1 METTKHQLC
10 KNTDC
15 VKNKDQEYTD
25 KCKICDGYF
34 ADDGLN
40 DILLI
45 EESPNNRNASC
56 ELCKNTRGIVQMKG
70 TGQYIC
76 QNSCDESVDESEN
89 ENESIGEYDDEE
101 IAYLNTLDVKE
112 KQAFHIAKSHL
123 GNTFHLKK
131 SNGFI
136 DWKKSLS

>member
-1 METTKHQLC
+1 MNENTIC

-15 VKNKDQEYTD
+15 VINEDDEHNE
-25 KCKICDGYF
+25 KCSICPGYY

-40 DILLI
+40 DILFI
-45 EESPNNRNASC
+45 EEAPNNRNASC
-56 ELCKNTRGIVQMKG
+56 DLCKKTNDIVQMKG

-76 QNSCDESVDESEN
+76 QNACDDEDED
-89 ENESIGEYDDEE
+89 DDEE
-101 IAYLNTLDVKE
+101 TEEDKYLKTLNEKELQAYE
-112 KQAFHIAKSHL
+112 IAKSHL

-136 DWKKSLS
+136 DWKKTLYT

>member
-1 METTKHQLC
+1 MTNTNKQLC

-15 VKNKDQEYTD
+15 VANKDDEHENSCQ
-25 KCKICDGYF
+25 ICDGYF

-40 DILLI
+40 DILFI

-56 ELCKNTRGIVQMKG
+56 ELCKKTCGIVQMKG

-76 QNSCDESVDESEN
+76 QDACDE
-89 ENESIGEYDDEE
+89 EE
-101 IAYLNTLDVKE
+101 IEYEGDEDDLDNEEIEYLKTLDEKE
-112 KQAFHIAKSHL
+112 KQAYEIAKSHL

-136 DWKKSLS
+136 DWKKSLL

>member
-1 METTKHQLC
+1 MANTNKQLC
-10 KNTDC
+10 RNTDC
-15 VKNKDQEYTD
+15 VETADDEHENSCQ
-25 KCKICDGYF
+25 ICDGYF

-40 DILLI
+40 DILFI

-56 ELCKNTRGIVQMKG
+56 ELCKKTCGIVQMKG

-76 QNSCDESVDESEN
+76 QDACDEEDIEYEEDE
-89 ENESIGEYDDEE
+89 GLDDEE
-101 IAYLNTLDVKE
+101 KDYLKTLDEKE
-112 KQAFHIAKSHL
+112 KQAYGIAKSHL

-136 DWKKSLS
+136 DWKKSLL

>member
-1 METTKHQLC
+1 MNENTIC

-15 VKNKDQEYTD
+15 FINEDDEHNE
-25 KCKICDGYF
+25 KCSICPGYY

-40 DILLI
+40 DILFI
-45 EESPNNRNASC
+45 EEAPNNRNASC
-56 ELCKNTRGIVQMKG
+56 DLCKKTNDIVQMKG

-76 QNSCDESVDESEN
+76 QNAC
-89 ENESIGEYDDEE
+89 DDEDE
-101 IAYLNTLDVKE
+101 DEETEEDKYLKTLNEKELQAYE
-112 KQAFHIAKSHL
+112 IAKSHL

-136 DWKKSLS
+136 EWKKTLYT